1 MKEAKQR
8 EKKSK
13 QQEKQKK
20 SKCECINSG
29 SSGAK
34 RRKATDYADDEIDE
48 DRCCTC
54 FGVFSDDEGT
64 ARAWVMCS
72 CNRWIHDDYID
83 PADVNDE
90 TSKVYP
96 LC

>member
-8 EKKSK
+8 EKKAK

-20 SKCECINSG
+20 SKRECINSG

-34 RRKATDYADDEIDE
+34 RRKATDYVDDEIDE

-54 FGVFSDDEGT
+54 FGGDEGT
-64 ARAWVMCS
+64 AREWVMCS

-83 PADVNDE
+83 PADVNDK